1 MAQRIGKRT
10 LGLLNHP
17 VITASAGVAGKKE
30 GEGPLGKD
38 FDYIFDDTT
47 AGEKTWEKAESTIHK
62 EAIIRAKEK
71 SGKDFDEFQLIF
83 AGDLLNQCVG
93 STFGL
98 RDFGV
103 PFAGVY
109 GACSTM
115 ALGLCMAA
123 VFVDSGAANAC
134 IASTSSHF
142 CSAEKQFRFPVEYGS
157 QRTPAA
163 QWTVTGAG
171 AAVVENEGKGICIE
185 KVCFGR
191 IMDLGVTDANN
202 MGAAMAPAAFDT
214 ISAFFDDTGMS
225 VDDLDMIVTGDLGF
239 VGSRLLCEMFV
250 DEKGIDISKKHCDCG
265 IMIYNLDEQDVN
277 SGGSGCGCS
286 ASVLCSHILKRM
298 NSGELKRV
306 LFTATGALMSP
317 VSSMQ
322 GESIPGIAHSVLL
335 VNRKEG

>member
-10 LGLLNHP
+10 IGLPNRP

-30 GEGPLGKD
+30 GEGPLGND
-38 FDYIFDDTT
+38 FDYVFDDTT

-71 SGKDFDEFQLIF
+71 SGKDFEDFQFIF
-83 AGDLLNQCVG
+83 AGDLLNQCMG

-98 RDFGV
+98 RDSGV
-103 PFAGVY
+103 PFAGIY

-123 VFVDSGAANAC
+123 VFVDSGAATAC

-171 AAVVENEGKGICIE
+171 AAVVESAGKGVCIE

-191 IMDLGVTDANN
+191 IVDLGVTDANN

-214 ISAFFDDTGMS
+214 ISAFFEDTGMS
-225 VDDLDMIVTGDLGF
+225 VDDLDMIVTGDLGL

-322 GESIPGIAHSVLL
+322 GESIPSIAHSVLL
-335 VNRKEG
+335 VSQKEG

>member
-1 MAQRIGKRT
+1 MPERIGKRT
-10 LGLLNHP
+10 LNLPNRP

-30 GEGPLGKD
+30 SEGPLGEQ

-71 SGKDFDEFQLIF
+71 SGKDFEEFQYIF
-83 AGDLLNQCVG
+83 AGDLLNQCTG

-103 PFAGVY
+103 AFAGIY

-115 ALGLCMAA
+115 ALGLCMAG
-123 VFVDSGAANAC
+123 VFVDSGAAQAC

-142 CSAEKQFRFPVEYGS
+142 CSAEKQFRFPVEYGN

-171 AAVVENEGKGICIE
+171 AAVVEAQGEGVHIE
-185 KVCFGR
+185 KVCFGK
-191 IMDLGVTDANN
+191 IVDLGVTDANN

-214 ISAFFDDTGMS
+214 ISSFLEDTQTD
-225 VDDLDMIVTGDLGF
+225 VDDLDMIVTGDLGV
-239 VGSRLLCEMFV
+239 VGSRLLCEMFLN
-250 DEKGIDISKKHCDCG
+250 EKGIDITKKHCDCG
-265 IMIYNLDEQDVN
+265 ILIYNLEEQDVN

-286 ASVLCSHILKRM
+286 ASVLCSHILNRM

-322 GESIPGIAHSVLL
+322 GESIPSIAHSVLL
-335 VNRKEG
+335 VK